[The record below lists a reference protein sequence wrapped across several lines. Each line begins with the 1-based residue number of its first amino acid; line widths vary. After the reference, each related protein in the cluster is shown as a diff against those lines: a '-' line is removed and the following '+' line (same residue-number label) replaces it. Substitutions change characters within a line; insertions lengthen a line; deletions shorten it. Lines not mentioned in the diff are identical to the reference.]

1 MFINTLMIV
10 TGGRDKNIQDSI
22 ITDVYDTETSEWRK
36 FPSIGLFRH
45 SCFIKDTSLYIYG
58 GFENKSPNFPIL
70 NLYKIDLQSFFSS
83 SSSLLYKL
91 MNNQTKSPQ
100 VIKQESQTFY
110 NNTGQLGNS
119 TTSSGNN
126 PPSLYQ
132 IKDNQTAKLGGSSGN
147 NSTNSYAN
155 KYLLD
160 QLLDIDGNI
169 SAIMDN
175 NNKNQMFMLSN
186 QAIVIQANEEID
198 DMSFMRKVDIDKLS
212 QESKRIGQDLLCTNV
227 QKKRFYN
234 EDIINNFIDTL
245 LRPFDWVNNKDLDS
259 LHANLPFSKEDRD
272 VLLRETARILQKEKS
287 LLSIRSP
294 VKVFGNLFGQY
305 YDLMRFFETYGNPSD
320 VNSMG
325 DININS
331 YLFLGDFIDRGIY
344 SLEVI
349 FLLFA
354 LKVKYPESI
363 FLVRG
368 HHEDENVNKKLGLF
382 DDCEKRLDDPT
393 FYNKLNVIFDLLP
406 LGCLIDSK
414 ILCVHGGIGSSVKTL
429 YDIANIQR
437 PISVVQDVKT
447 NEQQI
452 MLDLLYSEYSEDVQL
467 ISSNE
472 ERDTLKSGFILKYGK
487 DRISK
492 FLADN
497 NLSLLITSH
506 TWIPEGV
513 KAYNNEKI
521 LITYS
526 STNHMDK
533 AGNIG
538 GMINI
543 TKNCA
548 HAIPKLIDVFKTDRK
563 FYKKTITTSSP
574 IRIKK

>member
-1 MFINTLMIV
+1 MIV

-36 FPSIGLFRH
+36 FPSLGLFRH
-45 SCFIKDTSLYIYG
+45 SCFVKDTSLYVYG

-70 NLYKIDLQSFFSS
+70 NLYKIELQAYFAT
-83 SSSLLYKL
+83 SSSLLNKL
-91 MNNQTKSPQ
+91 LSPQTKSQ
-100 VIKQESQTFY
+100 SVIKQDSHTILSNQTGNMVVTISNI
-110 NNTGQLGNS
+110 NNT
-119 TTSSGNN
+119 
-126 PPSLYQ
+126 LYS
-132 IKDNQTAKLGGSSGN
+132 IKDNQTGKLGGSGG
-147 NSTNSYAN
+147 SY
-155 KYLLD
+155 YPYQSLLN
-160 QLLDIDGNI
+160 QLLDIGSNI
-169 SAIMDN
+169 SSIMDN
-175 NNKNQMFMLSN
+175 SSKNQTFMLSN
-186 QAIVIQANEEID
+186 QAIVIQANEEVED
-198 DMSFMRKVDIDKLS
+198 LSFMRKVDIDKLS
-212 QESKRIGQDLLCTNV
+212 QESKRIGQDLLSTNV
-227 QKKRFYN
+227 QQKRFYN
-234 EDIINNFIDTL
+234 EDTINKFIDLL
-245 LRPFDWVNNKDLDS
+245 LRPFDWVNNKDLEA
-259 LHANLPFSKEDRD
+259 LHSSLPFTKDELDI
-272 VLLRETARILQKEKS
+272 LLKETARIVHKEKT

-294 VKVFGNLFGQY
+294 VKIFGNLFGQY

-320 VNSMG
+320 VNPMG

-331 YLFLGDFIDRGIY
+331 YVFLGDFIDRGNY

-354 LKVKYPESI
+354 LKVKYPDSI
-363 FLVRG
+363 YLVRG
-368 HHEDENVNKKLGLF
+368 HHEDEIVNRKLGLF
-382 DDCEKRLDDPT
+382 EDCDKRLDDPSI
-393 FYNKLNVIFDLLP
+393 YNKINVVFDLLP
-406 LGCLIDSK
+406 LGCLVDNK

-447 NEQQI
+447 NEHQI
-452 MLDLLYSEYSEDVQL
+452 ILDLLYSEFSEDVQL

-472 ERDTLKSGFILKYGK
+472 ERDTMKCGFILKYGK

-506 TWIPEGV
+506 CWIPEGV
-513 KAYNNEKI
+513 KAFNNEKI
-521 LITYS
+521 IIVYS

-548 HAIPKLIDVFKTDRK
+548 HAIPKLIDIFKSDKK
-563 FYKKTITTSSP
+563 FYKKTITSTSP
-574 IRIKK
+574 LRIKK